1 MSWLDLESLLGAA
14 IYFASGTLVLVFVY
28 GRGLLQLEDSLGK
41 SILIRV
47 VFAACTIPCTLVG
60 YWRGI
65 DWWLVVPA
73 AVWVCGA
80 CVETQRLVLKYKHRA
95 DRPVEEDVPPFSL
108 FRPFTTTQLAVRRYE
123 VRVPQWKEG
132 RMRIAH
138 ISDIHAHNTL
148 RMEYYHSVMARV
160 KEWKPDTV
168 FVTGDFVSRV
178 KYASI
183 LPDVLAGLD
192 APLGVFGS
200 LGNHDYWSDEE
211 AVRSELGKTNVQL
224 LGSEGRVLEA
234 GGGDKLLVSG
244 CDDPWSAQ
252 KWSAPELEQNVPMAV
267 LSHTADN
274 IYSLNEAGA
283 MAVFSGHFHAG
294 QASVP
299 WYGSV
304 VVPSKYGRRFDHG
317 HFSVNGTHLYV
328 TAGVG
333 AAFPPFRV
341 YCHPEIII
349 VDLVPGA

>member
-1 MSWLDLESLLGAA
+1 VSWLDLESLLGAA

-80 CVETQRLVLKYKHRA
+80 CIEVQRLVLKYKHRA

-108 FRPFTTTQLAVRRYE
+108 FRPLTTTQLAVRRYE

-132 RMRIAH
+132 RLRIAH
-138 ISDIHAHNTL
+138 ISDIHAHNSL
-148 RMEYYHSVMARV
+148 RMEYYNSVMAKV

-168 FVTGDFVSRV
+168 FVTGDFVSRS

-183 LPDVLAGLD
+183 LPDVLEGLD

-211 AVRSELGKTNVQL
+211 AIRSELGKTNVQL

-252 KWSAPELEQNVPMAV
+252 K
-267 LSHTADN
+267 
-274 IYSLNEAGA
+274 
-283 MAVFSGHFHAG
+283 
-294 QASVP
+294 
-299 WYGSV
+299 
-304 VVPSKYGRRFDHG
+304 
-317 HFSVNGTHLYV
+317 
-328 TAGVG
+328 
-333 AAFPPFRV
+333 
-341 YCHPEIII
+341 
-349 VDLVPGA
+349 